1 MNQFIKTKIKIPSE
15 DRIFN
20 VDPTGLA
27 PVSLLVKGRILL
39 HKLQAQVHKSHFNK
53 FNKKQKPPKS
63 EEFVLTSSGPAVYA
77 NSTFWSHYIRLI
89 NLVKNDFV
97 DNF

>member
-1 MNQFIKTKIKIPSE
+1 MTKIKKLKIPSE

-20 VDPTGLA
+20 MDPTGFA

-39 HKLQAQVHKSHFNK
+39 HKLQARVHKCYSNK

-63 EEFVLTSSGPAVYA
+63 EAFVLTSSGPAVYA
-77 NSTFWSHYIRLI
+77 NSTFWLHYIKPI
-89 NLVKNDFV
+89 NYVNSPFIH
-97 DNF
+97 